1 MRILLAALA
10 VLFVLALG
18 SLEIYA
24 ERAVM
29 AHVPPGS
36 TAEILR
42 ARQSESPFVQPPSQ
56 GRRMR

>member
-1 MRILLAALA
+1 MRALLAALGI
-10 VLFVLALG
+10 LFVLALG

-24 ERAVM
+24 ERVVM

-36 TAEILR
+36 TADILR
-42 ARQSESPFVQPPSQ
+42 ARQSELPFMQPPSQ

>member
-1 MRILLAALA
+1 MRALLAVLG

-24 ERAVM
+24 ERAVA
-29 AHVPPGS
+29 AHGPKGP

-42 ARQSESPFVQPPSQ
+42 ARESESPFLQPPSQ